1 MKKWAKEQLERVKL
15 LHIKSLIVGVL
26 LTEFI
31 TWLLFKNP
39 KKITAPGLSA
49 TVAVCALLLAIYS
62 AYQVKKWVNS
72 KINEKAFKRSEE
84 LLEEFLKLMVI
95 LARLKYALQHVAK
108 TEKLTEKNALTLKEE
123 INKIQD
129 DYFIC
134 ISNQILLIH
143 SFSHWEII
151 FKCKKYWEKTRVH
164 LTICQS
170 ECNTIREQLAMFTS
184 NANQAKKLSNEDI
197 KTLANSIIGRI
208 DTVGYIYDGILKRKY
223 NDIFKYS
230 NN

>member
-108 TEKLTEKNALTLKEE
+108 TEKLTEK
-123 INKIQD
+123 
-129 DYFIC
+129 
-134 ISNQILLIH
+134 
-143 SFSHWEII
+143 
-151 FKCKKYWEKTRVH
+151 
-164 LTICQS
+164 
-170 ECNTIREQLAMFTS
+170 
-184 NANQAKKLSNEDI
+184 
-197 KTLANSIIGRI
+197 
-208 DTVGYIYDGILKRKY
+208 
-223 NDIFKYS
+223 
-230 NN
+230 

>member
-1 MKKWAKEQLERVKL
+1 MKKWAKKQFERVKL
-15 LHIKSLIVGVL
+15 LHIKSLFVGVL

-95 LARLKYALQHVAK
+95 LARLKYALLHVAK

-123 INKIQD
+123 INKIQE

-143 SFSHWEII
+143 SFSHWGII
-151 FKCKKYWEKTRVH
+151 FKCKKHWEKTRVH
-164 LTICQS
+164 LTTCQS
-170 ECNTIREQLAMFTS
+170 ECNTIREQLAMFSS

-197 KTLANSIIGRI
+197 KTLANSIVGRI
-208 DTVGYIYDGILKRKY
+208 DTVGYIYDALLKRKY
-223 NDIFKYS
+223 IDIFKYS